1 MQIVLC
7 FQVCLSLS
15 TCLHDLIYSAL
26 RERFNDEEMQ
36 RLEEL
41 GSRDKIIELAEEMM
55 KKGVMEKKTTKKSRQ
70 KAKKKLAKEE
80 EPEMKSGEVSRE
92 ASYEQDCAQGRAYFL
107 SKDYPRCAWWMLWK
121 NLI

>member
-1 MQIVLC
+1 M
-7 FQVCLSLS
+7 SLP

-80 EPEMKSGEVSRE
+80 EPEMKSGKVSRE
-92 ASYEQDCAQGRAYFL
+92 ASWEQDCAQGRSFFL
-107 SKDYPRCAWWMLWK
+107 SKDYPR
-121 NLI
+121 